1 MIITAWSAAA
11 SFLLVGAAVCG
22 IAAWRRDAFAAL
34 LALELAGTLVTMVLV
49 CLTVGFQRS
58 VYGDVPVMAALLNW
72 IGSLVYVRF
81 LDRSRG

>member
-22 IAAWRRDAFAAL
+22 IAAWRRDAFEAL

>member
-11 SFLLVGAAVCG
+11 SFFLVGAAFCG
-22 IAAWRRDAFAAL
+22 IAAWRRDAFEAL

-58 VYGDVPVMAALLNW
+58 VYGDVPVMAAVLNW
-72 IGSLVYVRF
+72 IGSLVYLRF
-81 LDRSRG
+81 LDRAPQ

>member
-11 SFLLVGAAVCG
+11 SFFLVGAAVCG
-22 IAAWRRDAFAAL
+22 IVAWRRDAFEAL

-58 VYGDVPVMAALLNW
+58 VYGDVPVMAAVLNW
-72 IGSLVYVRF
+72 IGSLVYLRF
-81 LDRSRG
+81 LDRAPQ